1 MMCVGDLFNTG
12 TLFYTG
18 TLVYTSTGVD
28 EVRQL
33 VVAGRGKI

>member
-18 TLVYTSTGVD
+18 TLVYTGIGVD